1 MSDNPLVQ
9 KSKIDSLS
17 RGDFGKPVKP
27 EDSNASQ
34 DAAANRDKLQS
45 LLAGLWDRSRQ
56 TVVERIEIL
65 QEAKSLATDRR
76 LDEPARLRAV
86 DSAHKLAGVL
96 GTFGLPHGTELA
108 REAEQVFGQEAVIGP
123 ADLERLGAL
132 LTDLA
137 SLVRTANT
145 YPGMHPGR

>member
-1 MSDNPLVQ
+1 MSENPPFPNAKV
-9 KSKIDSLS
+9 DSPPQNDW
-17 RGDFGKPVKP
+17 GEHVKP
-27 EDSNASQ
+27 EGSRSSQ
-34 DAAANRDKLQS
+34 DAEANRNKLQL

-65 QEAKSLATDRR
+65 QEAKSLATDSK

-108 REAEQVFGQEAVIGP
+108 REAEQVFGQQTVMGP

-132 LTDLA
+132 LNDLA
-137 SLVRTANT
+137 SLVRTADS
-145 YPGMHPGR
+145 YPGMQPSP